1 MVATATMRDCM
12 TVSRKVALHPLE
24 LTDGIAQSRC
34 LPVELAIEQF
44 AVGARLGNAAR
55 DRMQIVVFVQL
66 QGIELRGVLAAIDGD
81 AAQVDDALEFVGK
94 VLQPFAA
101 DPERDACLL
110 QLSELLLRLG
120 QQDRRL
126 GGQIQHAVE
135 HPR

>member
-1 MVATATMRDCM
+1 
-12 TVSRKVALHPLE
+12 
-24 LTDGIAQSRC
+24 
-34 LPVELAIEQF
+34 
-44 AVGARLGNAAR
+44 
-55 DRMQIVVFVQL
+55 MQIVVFVQL